1 MAPVKVKSVDETL
14 KDEPTKEAPQ
24 LVFSESGIM
33 DFEQDLKD
41 AVAAAEEEHRQE
53 ELRKIEEAKAAEEAK
68 KKQEEEWAAFE
79 AEQASE
85 QAQLLADLQSGKI
98 QENVFRMDDD
108 TPEAAPAPTHGHG
121 PEDAEDLEVSELS
134 H

>member
-53 ELRKIEEAKAAEEAK
+53 ELRKIEEAKAAEV
-68 KKQEEEWAAFE
+68 
-79 AEQASE
+79 SRV
-85 QAQLLADLQSGKI
+85 QS
-98 QENVFRMDDD
+98 F
-108 TPEAAPAPTHGHG
+108 AC
-121 PEDAEDLEVSELS
+121 
-134 H
+134 